1 MLFKKEPL
9 NNQGQILP
17 LMALLVLLAVGLAIL
32 AAELGAVAVERAQ
45 ARTAADAAALAAATE
60 RIDPEKAARIIATS
74 NGATLES
81 FRRDGSEVVIVV
93 RVGRARATAKAQSV
107 TSFIP

>member
-1 MLFKKEPL
+1 MLSKKEPL
-9 NNQGQILP
+9 NDRGQTLP

-45 ARTAADAAALAAATE
+45 ARTAADAAALAAATD
-60 RIDPEKAARIIATS
+60 RVDPEKAAHLMATS

-81 FRRDGSEVVIVV
+81 FRRDGFEVVIVV

-107 TSFIP
+107 ASFIP